1 VTPDP
6 DRTEQ
11 KPLEEYLYPHFYNI
25 EKTHWWYAARQ
36 GILMDYL
43 ESRVKLRRDMR
54 VLDVGCG
61 TGAILELLAQRCNA
75 YGLDFSP
82 KAVDFCRQR
91 GLQNLHAG
99 PLSTYQPGV
108 LFDLI
113 TMLDVV
119 EHVDDDLGFLNDA
132 RRLLRP
138 EGAILITVPAYPSL
152 WSAHDVE
159 LHHKRRYRKAE
170 LRDRVTTAGF
180 EIHHLTYFN
189 SFLLPVALAKRAI
202 ARIMNTKGASDLE
215 IPAGLLNAPLR
226 GIFSFERYIL
236 PQTGFPFGLSLLC
249 LASNRGNAATRA

>member
-1 VTPDP
+1 MTRNP

-11 KPLEEYLYPHFYNI
+11 GPLEEYLYPHFYNI

-36 GILMDYL
+36 GILLDYL
-43 ESRVKLRRDMR
+43 ESRIKLRQEMR

-61 TGAILELLAQRCNA
+61 TGAILELLAQRCDA

-91 GLQNLHAG
+91 GLKNLHAG
-99 PLSTYQPGV
+99 SLSSYQPGV

-119 EHVDDDLGFLNDA
+119 EHVDDDLGFLNNA

-138 EGAILITVPAYPSL
+138 EGTALITVPAYPSL

-170 LRDRVTTAGF
+170 LRDRVTAAGF
-180 EIHHLTYFN
+180 DIHHLTYFN
-189 SFLLPVALAKRAI
+189 SFLLPVAVAKRAV
-202 ARIMNTKGASDLE
+202 ARILNSKAASDLE
-215 IPAGLLNAPLR
+215 IPAEPLNAVLR
-226 GIFSFERYIL
+226 GIFSVERHIL
-236 PQTGFPFGLSLLC
+236 RHTGFPFGLSLLC
-249 LASNRGNAATRA
+249 LARKRGNGTSLA